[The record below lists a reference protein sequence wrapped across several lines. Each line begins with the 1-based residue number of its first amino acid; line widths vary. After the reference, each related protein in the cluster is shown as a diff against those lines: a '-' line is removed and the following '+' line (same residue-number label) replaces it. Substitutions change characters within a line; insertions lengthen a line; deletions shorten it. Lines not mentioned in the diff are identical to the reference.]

1 MTNTRG
7 KATTVLLVAQT
18 VFIFLFAFTSDYA
31 DVAGARDNSDPREH
45 EPHLDQYY
53 PLYQDV
59 HVMMLI
65 GFGFLMTFLKNHAFG
80 SAGFNFLLTAFVIQW
95 SLLINGYFVSIHE
108 GTPGKALFSILSLLE
123 ADFAVATVL
132 ISFGA
137 VLGVA
142 SPLQLVLMATFEV
155 VFYNASYYL
164 GVHVFEATDVG
175 GSMFIHTFGA
185 YFGLAVSFILSKF
198 APSES
203 SKEGSDY
210 KGDIFAM
217 IGTLFL
223 WLYWPSF
230 NAGPADGNER
240 QRAVINTVLS
250 LSACTVVTF
259 AVSQAVNKNN
269 KLDMVHIQNA
279 TLAGGV
285 AVGASANLI
294 TTPFGAVICGVCGG
308 LVSTLGYTYLQPAL
322 QTKIGLHDTCGV
334 HNLHGMPGILG
345 AVLSSIFCALASPE
359 TYKDSVAVI
368 FGSEEALQT
377 QAGRQIISLLATLGI
392 AIASG
397 VATGLIISAPFLDRL
412 THHELYNDETFWITE
427 EESEALETKKSPT
440 STSSET
446 DSL

>member
-7 KATTVLLVAQT
+7 KATTVLLAAQV
-18 VFIFLFAFTSDYA
+18 VFIFLFAFTCDYA
-31 DVAGARDNSDPREH
+31 DVAGPRDSTKSGEH
-45 EPHLDQYY
+45 GPTLDQYY

-108 GTPGKALFSILSLLE
+108 GEVGRSLLSILSLLE
-123 ADFAVATVL
+123 ADFAVAAVL

-142 SPLQLVLMATFEV
+142 SPIQLVLMATFEV
-155 VFYNASYYL
+155 VAYNVSYYL

-185 YFGLAVSFILSKF
+185 YFGLAVSLILGKF
-198 APSES
+198 APNESE
-203 SKEGSDY
+203 KEGSDY

-259 AVSQAVNKNN
+259 AVSAAVEKNN

-308 LVSTLGYTYLQPAL
+308 LISTLGYAYLQPAL
-322 QTKIGLHDTCGV
+322 QSKIGLHDTCGV
-334 HNLHGMPGILG
+334 HNLHGMPGVLG
-345 AVLSSIFCALASPE
+345 AILSSIFCALATPE
-359 TYKDSVAVI
+359 VYKESVGAI

-377 QAGRQIISLLATLGI
+377 QAGRQIISLLTTLGV
-392 AIASG
+392 AIVSG
-397 VATGLIISAPFLDRL
+397 VATGLIISAPFMDRME
-412 THHELYNDETFWITE
+412 HHELYNDDTFWKGE
-427 EESEALETKKSPT
+427 DEAQAEPLETKSAP
-440 STSSET
+440 SSET

>member
-1 MTNTRG
+1 
-7 KATTVLLVAQT
+7 VAQAA
-18 VFIFLFAFTSDYA
+18 FIFLFAFTTDYA
-31 DVAGARDNSDPREH
+31 AVANARDNSDTEEH

-80 SAGFNFLLTAFVIQW
+80 SVGFNFLLTAFVIQW
-95 SLLINGYFVSIHE
+95 ALLINGYFVSIHE
-108 GTPGKALFSILSLLE
+108 GEPGTALLSILSLLE

-142 SPLQLVLMATFEV
+142 SPVQLVLMATFEV
-155 VFYNASYYL
+155 IFYNVSYYL

-185 YFGLAVSFILSKF
+185 YFGLAVSFILGKF
-198 APSES
+198 APNES
-203 SKEGSDY
+203 GKEESDY

-259 AVSQAVNKNN
+259 AVSSVVDKKN

-308 LVSTLGYTYLQPAL
+308 LISTLGYVYLQSAL
-322 QTKIGLHDTCGV
+322 QSKVGLHDTCGV

-345 AVLSSIFCALASPE
+345 AVLSSIFCALAKPE
-359 TYKDSVAVI
+359 VYKDSVDVI
-368 FGSEEALQT
+368 FGSLESLQT
-377 QAGRQIISLLATLGI
+377 QAGRQIITLLCTLGI
-392 AIASG
+392 AIIG
-397 VATGLIISAPFLDRL
+397 GILTGLIISLPVTDRL
-412 THHELYNDETFWITE
+412 AKKELYDDKTFWKL
-427 EESEALETKKSPT
+427 EESDDESVVEAKKPMS
-440 STSSET
+440 STET
-446 DSL
+446 DSV